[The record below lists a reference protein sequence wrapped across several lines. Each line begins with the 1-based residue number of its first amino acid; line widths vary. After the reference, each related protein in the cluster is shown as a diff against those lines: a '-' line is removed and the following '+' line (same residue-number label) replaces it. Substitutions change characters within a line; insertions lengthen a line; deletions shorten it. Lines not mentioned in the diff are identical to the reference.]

1 MFNYWRNFMMDHKKL
16 KPKKDVKDE
25 AKKEPMAR
33 GMTYMKKPEHKHKK
47 K

>member
-1 MFNYWRNFMMDHKKL
+1 MMDHKKL

-33 GMTYMKKPEHKHKK
+33 GMTDMKKPEHKHKK